1 MATFD
6 TAQKFVAKWE
16 GGLTDHP
23 DDPGGITNYGV
34 SLRFLKDL
42 AGKKENADALERM
55 GVIFPIGPDSIRK
68 LTPDMAASIFRWRFW
83 LVPKLDEFPPLTAI
97 VTYDA
102 NVNTGT
108 GQSTKFLQRSCNAFE
123 GEKLDVD
130 GLIGPKTRARAMS
143 MLKQDLVL
151 AEMCIGERES
161 FYKALVADKPSY
173 APFRAGWLNRTKDL
187 RNLVRGLGA

>member
-1 MATFD
+1 MDALKI
-6 TAQKFVAKWE
+6 AQEFVAKWE
-16 GGLTDHP
+16 GGLSDHP
-23 DDPGGITNYGV
+23 SDPGGITNYGV
-34 SLRFLKDL
+34 SLRFLQDL
-42 AGKKENADALERM
+42 AGKKENSEALERM

-83 LVPKLDEFPPLTAI
+83 LIPKLDELPPLTAI

-108 GQSTKFLQRSCNAFE
+108 GQSTKFLQRACNAFE

-151 AEMCIGERES
+151 AEMCVNERDS
-161 FYKALVADKPSY
+161 FYSALVADKPSY
-173 APFRAGWLNRTKDL
+173 AQFRAGWLNRTKDL
-187 RNLVRGLGA
+187 RKLVRSLEA